1 MCLLP
6 LVSPVK
12 PQTFC
17 DFAPTPPD
25 AQVQNAFSAV
35 RCYFQVG
42 RKEGEQAAQRVVKFV
57 TFAIYSTHQVGSC
70 DCDSFC
76 PSPVSF
82 RSSSSSLHSR
92 GNSSVL
98 GRVTDCFP
106 LGRFFDR
113 MIGSLS
119 NCEIAWP
126 QEEERGRRPQHVPT
140 PPTYSELAKL
150 PLLSLRFLLSTSR
163 STMK

>member
-1 MCLLP
+1 MTSLRHLP
-6 LVSPVK
+6 MHKCKMHLVP
-12 PQTFC
+12 C
-17 DFAPTPPD
+17 DVIFKWE
-25 AQVQNAFSAV
+25 
-35 RCYFQVG
+35 G
-42 RKEGEQAAQRVVKFV
+42 RKEGEQAAQSVVKFV
-57 TFAIYSTHQVGSC
+57 TFARHSTHQVGSC

-98 GRVTDCFP
+98 RRVTDCFP

-126 QEEERGRRPQHVPT
+126 QEEEEEGGARN
-140 PPTYSELAKL
+140 TYLLLL
-150 PLLSLRFLLSTSR
+150 PARSWQNYTLLSLRLLPEVEAFLCSS
-163 STMK
+163 KN